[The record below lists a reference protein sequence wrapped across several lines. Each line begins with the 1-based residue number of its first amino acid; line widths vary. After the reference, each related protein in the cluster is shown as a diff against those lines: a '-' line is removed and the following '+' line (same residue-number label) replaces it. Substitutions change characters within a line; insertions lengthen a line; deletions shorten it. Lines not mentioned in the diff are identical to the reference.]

1 MIDRSAPDEPAFL
14 LPAWQAPANIHG
26 LVSTRSGGVS
36 DGPYASM
43 NLAQHV
49 GDDPARVAVN
59 RQRLQALAGLPGQ
72 PLWLQQVHGKSV
84 VLADHRDAMSMA
96 GPAPEADAAYTSAA
110 GQVLAIMVADCL
122 PILLCSRDGNEIAAI
137 HAGWRGLAA
146 NIIAETLAHFSSTD
160 ITAWLGPAIG
170 PCHYEVDALL
180 RDHFPGGQG
189 FAPGR
194 DADHWMFDLGVLA
207 RQQLTASGVQSLAGG
222 DVCTFCDKRFYSYR
236 RDGVTGRFAVFIWR
250 E

>member
-14 LPAWQAPANIHG
+14 LPAWQAPANIHV

-59 RQRLQALAGLPGQ
+59 RQRMQALAGLPGQ

-84 VLADHRDAMSMA
+84 VLADHRHAMSMA

-122 PILLCSRDGNEIAAI
+122 PILLYSRNGN
-137 HAGWRGLAA
+137 
-146 NIIAETLAHFSSTD
+146 
-160 ITAWLGPAIG
+160 
-170 PCHYEVDALL
+170 
-180 RDHFPGGQG
+180 
-189 FAPGR
+189 
-194 DADHWMFDLGVLA
+194 
-207 RQQLTASGVQSLAGG
+207 
-222 DVCTFCDKRFYSYR
+222 
-236 RDGVTGRFAVFIWR
+236 
-250 E
+250 